1 MPKGLVTFAF
11 GGLAVALRCGDT
23 SGPRAGLNIVSGAG
37 VSDTVLSTFKPPL
50 TVQLLDGDRQP
61 MSGQTVYFNTN
72 GFVLAAPIDD
82 PGFVTDRLPVIT
94 DASGYASVWVEAKQ
108 YAATG
113 KVVIEAPSGQ
123 SVDLYFTVLPGAPA
137 RVRADPG
144 DTALYVG
151 GSVTFRP
158 FVTDAYGNRLP
169 VAPTYQ
175 YRTLSS
181 ALSISAP
188 SKA

>member
-1 MPKGLVTFAF
+1 MVVASSRLGPGAFILGLAF
-11 GGLAVALRCGDT
+11 GLAACGDT

-94 DASGYASVWVEAKQ
+94 DASGD
-108 YAATG
+108 
-113 KVVIEAPSGQ
+113 APLGL
-123 SVDLYFTVLPGAPA
+123 V
-137 RVRADPG
+137 ADP
-144 DTALYVG
+144 
-151 GSVTFRP
+151 
-158 FVTDAYGNRLP
+158 
-169 VAPTYQ
+169 VAGHGAVL
-175 YRTLSS
+175 R
-181 ALSISAP
+181 AA
-188 SKA
+188 